1 LATCAYFL
9 SLQCSFN
16 FSIAVNIII
25 NFLSAAIE
33 NVKFFLAISNYLM
46 SLHIEYTRSS
56 LFSALSLISYISVT
70 IPYDNDST
78 S

>member
-1 LATCAYFL
+1 
-9 SLQCSFN
+9 
-16 FSIAVNIII
+16 
-25 NFLSAAIE
+25 
-33 NVKFFLAISNYLM
+33 M

-70 IPYDNDST
+70 IPCDSVST